1 MRAVLALVLGL
12 APATPSAA
20 EVLGDQTRGA
30 TLFQRQCAACHQ
42 VGPGAINRVGPH
54 LNGIFDRK
62 LGAIDGVRYS
72 ASMTRLGAQGVTW
85 TLDKLDAYIENPRAI
100 VSNTR
105 MAYRGLKDPDQ
116 RGAILAYLRNY
127 SDMPQNIPEAQPTAR
142 PTVPEGINPAILEL
156 VGDVAYGEYLAQEC
170 TTCHQRDGSMQGGV
184 PPITGWPQADFAI
197 AMHSYK
203 VGLRENQVM
212 QMMAKRLADD
222 EIAALAA
229 YFETLD

>member
-1 MRAVLALVLGL
+1 
-12 APATPSAA
+12 
-20 EVLGDQTRGA
+20 LGDDVRGA
-30 TLFQRQCAACHQ
+30 TLFQRQCSACHQ
-42 VGPGAINRVGPH
+42 VGEGAINRVGPH
-54 LNGIFDRK
+54 LNGIFDRR
-62 LGAIDGVRYS
+62 LGAIEGVRYS
-72 ASMTRLGAQGVTW
+72 AAMTRMGGQGMTW
-85 TLDKLDAYIENPRAI
+85 TLEKLDAYLENPRAI

-105 MAYRGLKDPDQ
+105 MAYRGLKDADQ

-127 SDMPQNIPEAQPTAR
+127 SDMPQNIPESQPTAR
-142 PTVPEGINPAILEL
+142 PTVPEGINPAILDL

-184 PPITGWPQADFAI
+184 PPITGWPVEDFAI

-203 VGLRENQVM
+203 VGLRVNQVM
-212 QMMAKRLADD
+212 QMMAQRLADD